1 MKQATSLPLTLRSMK
16 QGFLPATLSR
26 LVLAGFLSASLT
38 VALTGCDYAQA
49 NVNTLVTDDCGV
61 TWKLIAAG
69 KSVPKG
75 VANPCFYKVTIP
87 DYPMQGDSRFKVV
100 FAENVL
106 ASLDVSYD
114 YTITNPMSF
123 IQEAKYLGKTNS
135 AEVGTQF
142 EAAENTVIDK
152 RIKDAVRGRLSKEDV
167 VTFSPSDFED
177 LLLPELNKLLQP
189 RGVTVNFLSLVPVYD
204 EQTAQAV
211 DVATAMK
218 IYTSKNLEK
227 LGEQVIANRAGANR
241 IVVENQAAPAPVAN
255 EKEK

>member
-1 MKQATSLPLTLRSMK
+1 MKKAFPLVRS
-16 QGFLPATLSR
+16 FR
-26 LVLAGFLSASLT
+26 LVLTGLL
-38 VALTGCDYAQA
+38 VALLPAALTSCDYAKA

-61 TWKLIAAG
+61 NWKLIAAG

-75 VANPCFYKVTIP
+75 VGNPCFYKVTIP
-87 DYPMQGDSRFKVV
+87 DYPMQGDSHFKVV

-135 AEVGTQF
+135 DDVGTQF

-152 RIKDAVRGRLSKEDV
+152 RIKDAVRGRLSREDV

-227 LGEQVIANRAGANR
+227 LGEQVIANRAGASR
-241 IVVENQAAPAPVAN
+241 IVVENQPAAAPVAQ

>member
-1 MKQATSLPLTLRSMK
+1 MKKALFLRN
-16 QGFLPATLSR
+16 TSR
-26 LVLAGFLSASLT
+26 LALAGLFAALLP
-38 VALTGCDYAQA
+38 VALTSCDYAQA

-227 LGEQVIANRAGANR
+227 LGEQVIANRAGASKV
-241 IVVENQAAPAPVAN
+241 VVENQIMPAPVAA

>member
-1 MKQATSLPLTLRSMK
+1 MKKAFLLRNI
-16 QGFLPATLSR
+16 SR
-26 LVLAGFLSASLT
+26 LALAGLFAVLLP
-38 VALTGCDYAQA
+38 VALYSCDYAQA

-227 LGEQVIANRAGANR
+227 LGEQVIANRAGASKV
-241 IVVENQAAPAPVAN
+241 VVENQIAPAPVVE

>member
-1 MKQATSLPLTLRSMK
+1 MKKGLL
-16 QGFLPATLSR
+16 LSKAR
-26 LVLAGFLSASLT
+26 MALAGLVVALSP
-38 VALTGCDYAQA
+38 VALTGCDYAKA

-61 TWKLIAAG
+61 NWKLIAAG

-75 VANPCFYKVTIP
+75 VGNPCFYKVTIP
-87 DYPMQGDSRFKVV
+87 DYPMQGDSHFKVV

-114 YTITNPMSF
+114 YTITNPMAF

-218 IYTSKNLEK
+218 IYTSKNLGK
-227 LGEQVIANRAGANR
+227 LGEQVIANRAGASR
-241 IVVENQAAPAPVAN
+241 IVVETPAAAAPAPVAE

>member
-1 MKQATSLPLTLRSMK
+1 MKKAFFLRN
-16 QGFLPATLSR
+16 TSR
-26 LVLAGFLSASLT
+26 LALAGLFAALLP
-38 VALTGCDYAQA
+38 VALTSCDYAQA

-227 LGEQVIANRAGANR
+227 LGEQVIANRAGASKV
-241 IVVENQAAPAPVAN
+241 VVENQIMPAPVAA

>member
-1 MKQATSLPLTLRSMK
+1 MKKAFFLRN
-16 QGFLPATLSR
+16 TSR
-26 LVLAGFLSASLT
+26 LALAGLFAALLP
-38 VALTGCDYAQA
+38 VALTSCDYAQA

-87 DYPMQGDSRFKVV
+87 DYPMQSDSRFRVV

-142 EAAENTVIDK
+142 EAAENPVIDK
-152 RIKDAVRGRLSKEDV
+152 RSKDAVRGRLSKEDV

-227 LGEQVIANRAGANR
+227 LGEQVIANRAGASKV
-241 IVVENQAAPAPVAN
+241 VVENRIAPAPVAE

>member
-1 MKQATSLPLTLRSMK
+1 MKKAFLLRNI
-16 QGFLPATLSR
+16 SR
-26 LVLAGFLSASLT
+26 LALAGLFAALLPVTLT
-38 VALTGCDYAQA
+38 SCDYAQA

-123 IQEAKYLGKTNS
+123 IQETKYLGKTNS
-135 AEVGTQF
+135 TEVGTQF

-152 RIKDAVRGRLSKEDV
+152 RIKDAVRGRLSKENV

-227 LGEQVIANRAGANR
+227 LGEQVIANRAGASKV
-241 IVVENQAAPAPVAN
+241 VVENQITPAPVAE

>member
-1 MKQATSLPLTLRSMK
+1 MTTH
-16 QGFLPATLSR
+16 FLPFKLSR
-26 LVLAGFLSASLT
+26 YAVIGLFGCLLPAALS
-38 VALTGCDYAQA
+38 GCDYAQA

-61 TWKLIAAG
+61 SWKLIAAG

-204 EQTAQAV
+204 DQTAQAV

-218 IYTSKNLEK
+218 IYSSKNLEK
-227 LGEQVIANRAGANR
+227 LGEQVIANRAGASR
-241 IVVENQAAPAPVAN
+241 IVVENQPAPAPVAS

>member
-1 MKQATSLPLTLRSMK
+1 MKKAFLLRNI
-16 QGFLPATLSR
+16 SR
-26 LVLAGFLSASLT
+26 LALAGLFAALLL
-38 VALTGCDYAQA
+38 VALTSCDYAQA

-142 EAAENTVIDK
+142 EAAENTVIDM

-227 LGEQVIANRAGANR
+227 LGEQVIANRAGASKV
-241 IVVENQAAPAPVAN
+241 VVENQITPAPVVE

>member
-1 MKQATSLPLTLRSMK
+1 MKKAFLLRN
-16 QGFLPATLSR
+16 TSR
-26 LVLAGFLSASLT
+26 LALAGLFAALLP
-38 VALTGCDYAQA
+38 VALTSCDYAQA

-227 LGEQVIANRAGANR
+227 LGEQVIANRAGASKV
-241 IVVENQAAPAPVAN
+241 VVENQITPAPVAE

>member
-1 MKQATSLPLTLRSMK
+1 MTRSLTAFRLLLGLTLCA
-16 QGFLPATLSR
+16 LP
-26 LVLAGFLSASLT
+26 
-38 VALTGCDYAQA
+38 VAFTGCDYAQA
-49 NVNTLVTDDCGV
+49 NVNTLVTDNCGV
-61 TWKLIAAG
+61 GWKLIPAG
-69 KSVPKG
+69 KSIPKG
-75 VANPCFYKVTIP
+75 VGNPCFYKVTIP

-114 YTITNPMSF
+114 YTITDPMRF
-123 IQEAKYLGKTNS
+123 IQEAKYLGKTNNDQ
-135 AEVGTQF
+135 VGSQF

-152 RIKDAVRGRLSKEDV
+152 RIKDAVRGRLAKEDV

-218 IYTSKNLEK
+218 IYSSKNLEK
-227 LGEQVIANRAGANR
+227 LGEQVIANRAGASK
-241 IVVENQAAPAPVAN
+241 IVVESPPAPAAPAAA
-255 EKEK
+255 EDK

>member
-1 MKQATSLPLTLRSMK
+1 MKKRFIPLNLARLAFV
-16 QGFLPATLSR
+16 GIFAALVPA
-26 LVLAGFLSASLT
+26 
-38 VALTGCDYAQA
+38 ALTGCDYAQA

-61 TWKLIAAG
+61 NWKLIAAG
-69 KSVPKG
+69 KSVHKG

-123 IQEAKYLGKTNS
+123 IQEAKYLGKSNS

-241 IVVENQAAPAPVAN
+241 MVVENQIAPAPVAE

>member
-1 MKQATSLPLTLRSMK
+1 MKKTFLRTQLK
-16 QGFLPATLSR
+16 
-26 LVLAGFLSASLT
+26 SLT
-38 VALTGCDYAQA
+38 FVGLFACLLPVSLSSCDYAKA

-61 TWKLIAAG
+61 NWSLIEAG

-75 VANPCFYKVTIP
+75 VGNPCFYKVTIP
-87 DYPMQGDSRFKVV
+87 DYPMQGDSHFKVV

-123 IQEAKYLGKTNS
+123 IQEAKYLGKTNTT
-135 AEVGTQF
+135 EVSTQF

-177 LLLPELNKLLQP
+177 LLLPEVNKLLQP

-218 IYTSKNLEK
+218 IYSSKNLEK
-227 LGEQVIANRAGANR
+227 LGEQVIANRAGASR
-241 IVVENQAAPAPVAN
+241 LVVENKLEPTPVAD

>member
-1 MKQATSLPLTLRSMK
+1 MKKAFFLRS
-16 QGFLPATLSR
+16 TSR
-26 LVLAGFLSASLT
+26 LALAGLFAALLPVTLT
-38 VALTGCDYAQA
+38 SCDYAQA

-227 LGEQVIANRAGANR
+227 LGEQVIANRAGASKV
-241 IVVENQAAPAPVAN
+241 VVENQIAPAPVAQ

>member
-1 MKQATSLPLTLRSMK
+1 MKKAFLLRN
-16 QGFLPATLSR
+16 TSR
-26 LVLAGFLSASLT
+26 LALAGLFAALLP
-38 VALTGCDYAQA
+38 VALTSCDYAQA

-227 LGEQVIANRAGANR
+227 LGEQVIANRAGASKV
-241 IVVENQAAPAPVAN
+241 VVENQIMPAPVAE

>member
-1 MKQATSLPLTLRSMK
+1 M
-16 QGFLPATLSR
+16 
-26 LVLAGFLSASLT
+26 
-38 VALTGCDYAQA
+38 
-49 NVNTLVTDDCGV
+49 
-61 TWKLIAAG
+61 
-69 KSVPKG
+69 
-75 VANPCFYKVTIP
+75 ANPCLYKVTIP

-227 LGEQVIANRAGANR
+227 LGEQVIANRAGASKV
-241 IVVENQAAPAPVAN
+241 VVENQIAPAPVVE

>member
-1 MKQATSLPLTLRSMK
+1 MKKAFFLRS
-16 QGFLPATLSR
+16 TSR
-26 LVLAGFLSASLT
+26 LALAGLFAALLP
-38 VALTGCDYAQA
+38 VALTSCDYAQA

-227 LGEQVIANRAGANR
+227 LGEQVIANRAGASKV
-241 IVVENQAAPAPVAN
+241 VVENQITPAPVVV

>member
-1 MKQATSLPLTLRSMK
+1 MKKAFLLRNI
-16 QGFLPATLSR
+16 SR
-26 LVLAGFLSASLT
+26 LALAGLFAVLLP
-38 VALTGCDYAQA
+38 VALSSCDYAQA

-227 LGEQVIANRAGANR
+227 LGEQVIANRAGASKV
-241 IVVENQAAPAPVAN
+241 VVENRIAPAPVAE

>member
-1 MKQATSLPLTLRSMK
+1 MKKTILPNNLKRLTLS
-16 QGFLPATLSR
+16 GLFAGLLAAGLS
-26 LVLAGFLSASLT
+26 S
-38 VALTGCDYAQA
+38 CDYAKA

-75 VANPCFYKVTIP
+75 VGNPCFYKVTIP
-87 DYPMQGDSRFKVV
+87 DYPMQGDSNFKVV

-114 YTITNPMSF
+114 YTITNPMAF

-135 AEVGTQF
+135 TEVGTQF

-177 LLLPELNKLLQP
+177 LLLPEINKLLQP

-227 LGEQVIANRAGANR
+227 LGEQVIANRAGASR
-241 IVVENQAAPAPVAN
+241 LVVENKVVPAPVAEE